1 MRLSSKRHSALRG
14 PAWGL
19 LLRETH
25 RVDMKCYSSVLPTLY
40 IKLDL
45 CFPPGHL
52 PLRTKVVRIASG
64 IPWVQKRAGHR
75 VSHWTDSGSHQG
87 RKKTPGAEWR
97 WPGFQ
102 SCVDSR
108 CHPAWI
114 RPCEWMRLGSDWVR
128 AAWTN
133 STTTYHCQD

>member
-1 MRLSSKRHSALRG
+1 
-14 PAWGL
+14 
-19 LLRETH
+19 
-25 RVDMKCYSSVLPTLY
+25 MKCYSSVLPTLY

-87 RKKTPGAEWR
+87 RKKNARSGVEVARIPVLR
-97 WPGFQ
+97 GFQ
-102 SCVDSR
+102 MSSCVDSPLR
-108 CHPAWI
+108 MDATGV
-114 RPCEWMRLGSDWVR
+114 RLGAGGVDQFYNYVPLPGLGPSNTFQQVMFG
-128 AAWTN
+128 
-133 STTTYHCQD
+133 HP